1 MRTESN
7 DLIVS
12 VYAVRNNFVKTMIGE
27 CTSTTF
33 GLACHVSL
41 KKSENMGDP
50 QDNILIEK
58 LGTKLCASEYHIE
71 CFVGLL
77 LRLVKNSYL
86 N

>member
-1 MRTESN
+1 MRTKSN
-7 DLIVS
+7 DIIVS
-12 VYAVRNNFVKTMIGE
+12 RYFVKTMIGE
-27 CTSTTF
+27 CTGTCNIF
-33 GLACHVSL
+33 GLSCHVSL

-58 LGTKLCASEYHIE
+58 HGSKLCASEYHLE

-77 LRLVKNSYL
+77 LRLVKNSYI